1 MTEAHAPRTFRF
13 ALGTSFWQR
22 TFVVAGLL
30 ALVGVLALGSATPG
44 FAAHSTTPGSA
55 AAAGHAS
62 QAPVTPAPTNAPAQE
77 GEEEPAENDPQ
88 YAERDTST
96 DNTWIILAVVMM
108 IVLTVLGFALAGL
121 GLSAE

>member
-1 MTEAHAPRTFRF
+1 MTEAPAFRTFRF
-13 ALGTSFWQR
+13 ALRTVSWQR

-44 FAAHSTTPGSA
+44 LAAHSPTPGNAASAGNASHAPTTP
-55 AAAGHAS
+55 
-62 QAPVTPAPTNAPAQE
+62 TTTNAPAQE